1 MEIQAAERDMADA
14 YEQYMD
20 DQVDLQN
27 QVKNKRRSRFSIYL
41 YTGTLNIL
49 GAPFSPEILFCANH
63 ASPKIPDPKYFYSWI
78 ITASAR

>member
-27 QVKNKRRSRFSIYL
+27 QVKK
-41 YTGTLNIL
+41 
-49 GAPFSPEILFCANH
+49 
-63 ASPKIPDPKYFYSWI
+63 
-78 ITASAR
+78 